1 MSHTPV
7 SESTAAAPAHPA
19 PAALVRPCTASEQPN
34 VSRMPPWIRQKLNSD
49 NHTHYA
55 LTADAVRGNA
65 LHTVCEEARC
75 PNRGE
80 CWSRGT
86 ATFMLLGD
94 VCTRA
99 CGFCAVKT
107 GRPSSYDRDEPR
119 RIADAVMGMGLN
131 YVVLT
136 SVNRDDLPDGGAQVF
151 ADTLRELRRRKPGI
165 GLELLT
171 PDFQQ
176 CQDAAIA
183 MILSASLLPCM
194 DAPMPRAVAPG
205 ILPLAALVHPC
216 TSQERPL
223 VWGHNVETVPRL
235 YNTVRKGSKYQ
246 RSLQLLEK
254 VAHQS
259 AVQGCTSAARGTTPG
274 MEEVGQCREQL
285 PRMPGAAGVEAKSS
299 LMLGLGE
306 SRAEV
311 LGVLRDLRAVGVQ
324 RVSLGQYLRPTR
336 QHLPVQEYV
345 TPETFNSYEQEARS
359 LGFSWV
365 KAGALVRSSYHA
377 EERQ

>member
-1 MSHTPV
+1 
-7 SESTAAAPAHPA
+7 
-19 PAALVRPCTASEQPN
+19 
-34 VSRMPPWIRQKLNSD
+34 MPPWIRQKLHGD
-49 NHTHYA
+49 NHTYYA
-55 LTADAVRGNA
+55 LTADAVRSNA

-107 GRPSSYDRDEPR
+107 GRPGGYDRDEPR
-119 RIADAVMGMGLN
+119 RIADAVMGMGLD

-176 CQDAAIA
+176 CQDTAIDT
-183 MILSASLLPCM
+183 ILSTVSLPCM

-205 ILPLAALVHPC
+205 IVPSATLVLPC
-216 TSQERPL
+216 TSQDARRAGGPSAASAWTRMSSQERQL

-235 YNTVRKGSKYQ
+235 YHTVRKGSKYQ

-254 VAHQS
+254 IARH
-259 AVQGCTSAARGTTPG
+259 GCANAAGG
-274 MEEVGQCREQL
+274 G
-285 PRMPGAAGVEAKSS
+285 MPGAGSIETKSS

-311 LGVLRDLRAVGVQ
+311 LDVLRDLRAAGVQ

-336 QHLPVQEYV
+336 QHLPVQEYI
-345 TPETFNSYEQEARS
+345 TPEAFNSYEQDARN

-377 EERQ
+377 EERQNPAVSIPGAYPG